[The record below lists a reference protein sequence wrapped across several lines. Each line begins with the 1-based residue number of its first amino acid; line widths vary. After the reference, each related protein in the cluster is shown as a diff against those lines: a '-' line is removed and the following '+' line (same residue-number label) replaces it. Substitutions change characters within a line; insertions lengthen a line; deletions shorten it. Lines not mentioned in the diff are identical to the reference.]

1 MGRLKRPGL
10 GYFPLDTGLFEDR
23 RIRRL
28 GSRFGADGPLFYI
41 YILCKAYGNG
51 YFVEYDSDFEEDAAL
66 DLGCSTEKIGLMLH
80 YLLDKSLLDS
90 TLFNTVKV
98 LSSHGIQSQYQAIKK
113 ALRRD
118 VEVDGNSWILDE
130 SETEGFI
137 KVRHP
142 ENKSGI
148 NPDKSGINPDKSG
161 INQDKSGINPDK
173 SGIYAT
179 KEKEKE
185 QGKKSERETEDKTYP
200 ILSSPGAGVRKDT
213 WPPDGW
219 EERMQK
225 AHKSLKK
232 LGLE

>member
-10 GYFPLDTGLFEDR
+10 GYFPLDTGLFEDK

-161 INQDKSGINPDK
+161 I
-173 SGIYAT
+173 YAT
-179 KEKEKE
+179 KEKEK
-185 QGKKSERETEDKTYP
+185 GKKSERETEDKTYP
-200 ILSSPGAGVRKDT
+200 ILSSPSAGVRKDT

>member
-148 NPDKSGINPDKSG
+148 NPDKSGI
-161 INQDKSGINPDK
+161 
-173 SGIYAT
+173 YAT

-185 QGKKSERETEDKTYP
+185 KGKKSERETEDKTYP